1 MSHVSANK
9 KKLMARIRRIRG
21 QVEALEKSLDADPDC
36 MEVLTQIAAVRGA
49 TQGLMMEVLDGHLHE
64 HLAEQPDKKKRAE
77 EIAGVSAL
85 LRSYFK

>member
-9 KKLMARIRRIRG
+9 KKLMSRIRRIRG
-21 QVEALEKSLDADPDC
+21 QVEALEKFLDADPDC
-36 MEVLTQIAAVRGA
+36 MAVLTQIAAVRGA

-64 HLAEQPDKKKRAE
+64 HLAQEPSQEKRE
-77 EIAGVSAL
+77 EESAGVSAL

>member
-9 KKLMARIRRIRG
+9 KKLVARIRRIRG

-36 MEVLTQIAAVRGA
+36 MAVLTQIAAVRGA
-49 TQGLMMEVLDGHLHE
+49 AQGLMMEVLDGHLQE
-64 HLAEQPDKKKRAE
+64 HLAEEPDRKKREE
-77 EIAGVSAL
+77 EIAGISAM

>member
-9 KKLMARIRRIRG
+9 KKLLARIRRIRG

-36 MEVLTQIAAVRGA
+36 MAVLTQIAAVRGA
-49 TQGLMMEVLDGHLHE
+49 AQGLMMEVLDGHLQE
-64 HLAEQPDKKKRAE
+64 HLAEEPDRKKREE
-77 EIAGVSAL
+77 EIAGISTM

>member
-9 KKLMARIRRIRG
+9 KKLLTRIRRIRG
-21 QVEALEKSLDADPDC
+21 QIEALEKSLDADPDC
-36 MEVLTQIAAVRGA
+36 MSVLTQIAAVRGA

-64 HLAEQPDKKKRAE
+64 HLAQEPDKEKREE